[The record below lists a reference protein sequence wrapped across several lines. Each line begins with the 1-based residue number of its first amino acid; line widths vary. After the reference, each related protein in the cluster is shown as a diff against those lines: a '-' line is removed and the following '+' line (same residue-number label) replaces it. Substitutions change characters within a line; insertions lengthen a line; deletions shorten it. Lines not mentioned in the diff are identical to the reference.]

1 MSGKRKPAQ
10 KEPESKTTVEDTAG
24 KSPQDHPPPQKLKC
38 FQDILDIVHRLS
50 DEEWTALTSDAQR
63 SKAEFASLCTN
74 IVISV
79 GKSAVKS
86 FLPTLIHT
94 LGMEAA
100 LTAEE
105 QLKKPQSES
114 RSPSDQSTTPTKP
127 AASTHDSDERSTVE
141 PSAFCIVDPFHKEV
155 PLNKS
160 DSSEDHEARPSSDQ
174 SNESIEDSGSHST
187 PDFKEYEGNVFIAKS
202 ERFLSKDT
210 LVVSDLLVRSDRCPT
225 LLSTFPSD
233 HGIDEEDNVSKIGSS
248 ASRQSS
254 VEMITAKPK
263 GDVQEVSHISLRRAA
278 PKTAWD
284 ELSQCSLA
292 SAQETSTTPILS
304 VSSTNSDNA
313 SPDTTVFDAIDT
325 IDDQGSS
332 DSTSGRSTGHILIS
346 PDSECSVTTFV
357 ERVDDALD
365 SEIESISLSSDMSEI
380 TASGIGQKP
389 SQDDVQVYEAQY
401 VWNEHRD
408 CLDSCTDEIISK
420 IVDLYCS
427 EFSDVL
433 SKESIQSL
441 TSDSFHVLSKHL
453 VQDVLWKFV
462 MPLPAEEP
470 MDMPSATSDD
480 SDVLFKRSSSTL
492 MKRLNSSASEI
503 ARHVCTAFQ
512 GFLGSVL
519 KWEDMASDS
528 LRLFA
533 LFHLFRDV
541 REKLTEVFSLLSTSE
556 KSDMSSTTNESDKC
570 TVWTKSTRST
580 TPESKPA
587 TICSSAVSE
596 RSSNQEN
603 GVIFMKLSSAAEEIT
618 QHEFQ
623 RPSATNQLPP
633 LITDECTYFHE
644 VGLRKHLGSITGTSQ
659 ACRSTSD
666 SVMETSQ
673 VKNLLRDPIQV
684 PLALVYPFVEESVKS
699 LLLHFLCD
707 NPELPNVTSPH
718 QDMQGTS
725 AGFESQSRNSGFQGV
740 STNAVSHFTKALA
753 DLVVKSLPST
763 GPVSGNKDDPLTLLV
778 MPEQKDLKG
787 IQDVSVMDF
796 VSPSHLKRI
805 ASDVARETLENFII
819 SSQEGLSSCSSSSP
833 FNDSPV
839 MNPDP
844 VVLKKRPHGFC
855 FNIFKKFNKVSPA
868 RLLSADHPLN
878 NSPGNGEEALQ
889 TESKDLMTP
898 FKKVRKR
905 LSRICSSI
913 SKALPNPL
921 CCMTRPS

>member
-10 KEPESKTTVEDTAG
+10 PESKTTVEDTAG
-24 KSPQDHPPPQKLKC
+24 KSPQDPSPPQKLKC
-38 FQDILDIVHRLS
+38 FQDILDIVDGLS

-389 SQDDVQVYEAQY
+389 SKDDVQVYEAQY

-470 MDMPSATSDD
+470 MDMPSATSAD

-503 ARHVCTAFQ
+503 ARYVCTAFQ

-868 RLLSADHPLN
+868 GLLSADHPLN